1 VTNLV
6 RAFCR
11 RPGMNCYDLLGSITG
26 KNYCL
31 NSSAVDVFLKYEP
44 QPTSTKTMV
53 HFAQSMNNLQFL
65 RNPSIAQYVRM
76 LNFVQNVI
84 CNGRHAMQPCAT
96 AC

>member
-1 VTNLV
+1 MICSADCRPPVTNLI

-11 RPGMNCYDLLGSITG
+11 HPGTNCYDLVGSITG

-53 HFAQSMNNLQFL
+53 HFAQSNDEQ
-65 RNPSIAQYVRM
+65 PSISS
-76 LNFVQNVI
+76 
-84 CNGRHAMQPCAT
+84 
-96 AC
+96 

>member
-1 VTNLV
+1 
-6 RAFCR
+6 
-11 RPGMNCYDLLGSITG
+11 MSCYDLVGSITG

-53 HFAQSMNNLQFL
+53 HFAQSTRRQFL
-65 RNPSIAQYVRM
+65 PYPSNRAHVRNIYSKFQQETYLHRRPACMHR
-76 LNFVQNVI
+76 
-84 CNGRHAMQPCAT
+84 AQPCAT